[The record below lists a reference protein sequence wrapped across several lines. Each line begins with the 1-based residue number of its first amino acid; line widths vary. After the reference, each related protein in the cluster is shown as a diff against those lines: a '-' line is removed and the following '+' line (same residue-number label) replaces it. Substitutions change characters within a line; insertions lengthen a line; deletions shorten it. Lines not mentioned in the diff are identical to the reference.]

1 MKTFDI
7 LAPQPEL
14 GATCKEIREN
24 NKLSVIEFSDLI
36 GMTRQAVYNFEKG
49 KTSSMDILRG
59 YLKLAKGELIN
70 DDSANS

>member
-7 LAPQPEL
+7 LTPQPEL
-14 GATCKEIREN
+14 GATCKELREN
-24 NKLSVIEFSDLI
+24 NKLSVIEFADHI
-36 GMTRQAVYNFEKG
+36 GMTRQAVYNFENG

-70 DDSANS
+70 DNTTNS

>member
-14 GATCKEIREN
+14 GATCKEIREDKN
-24 NKLSVIEFSDLI
+24 LSVIEFADMI
-36 GMTRQAVYNFEKG
+36 EMTRQAVYNFENG

-59 YLKLAKGELIN
+59 YLKLAKGELTN
-70 DDSANS
+70 DNATNS

>member
-14 GATCKEIREN
+14 GATCREIREN
-24 NKLSVIEFSDLI
+24 NKLSVIDFADCI
-36 GMTRQAVYNFEKG
+36 GMTRQAVYNFENG

-70 DDSANS
+70 DYSTNS

>member
-14 GATCKEIREN
+14 GATCREIREN
-24 NKLSVIEFSDLI
+24 NKLSVIEFADCI
-36 GMTRQAVYNFEKG
+36 GMTRQAVYNFENG

-70 DDSANS
+70 DYSANS

>member
-14 GATCKEIREN
+14 GATCKEMREN
-24 NKLSVIEFSDLI
+24 SKLSVIEFADLI

-70 DDSANS
+70 DNKSNS

>member
-14 GATCKEIREN
+14 GATCKEIRKN
-24 NKLSVIEFSDLI
+24 KKLSVIDFADAI
-36 GMTRQAVYNFEKG
+36 GMTRQAIYNFEKG

-59 YLKLAKGELIN
+59 YLKLAKGEFDN
-70 DDSANS
+70 DNSTNS

>member
-14 GATCKEIREN
+14 GATCKEIREK
-24 NKLSVIEFSDLI
+24 NKLSVIEFSDKI

-59 YLKLAKGELIN
+59 YLKLAKGELTN
-70 DDSANS
+70 DNSTNS

>member
-14 GATCKEIREN
+14 GVTCKEIREN
-24 NKLSVIEFSDLI
+24 KKLSVIEFADCI
-36 GMTRQAVYNFEKG
+36 GMTRQAVYNFENG

-59 YLKLAKGELIN
+59 YLKLAKGEFDN
-70 DDSANS
+70 DNSTNS

>member
-24 NKLSVIEFSDLI
+24 KKLSVIEFADTI
-36 GMTRQAVYNFEKG
+36 GMTRQAIYNFEKG

-70 DDSANS
+70 DNSTNS

>member
-24 NKLSVIEFSDLI
+24 KKLSVIEFADTI

-59 YLKLAKGELIN
+59 YLKLAKGELTN
-70 DDSANS
+70 DNTTNP

>member
-14 GATCKEIREN
+14 GATCREIRES
-24 NKLSVIEFSDLI
+24 NKLSVIEFADHI
-36 GMTRQAVYNFEKG
+36 GMTRQAIYNFEKG

-59 YLKLAKGELIN
+59 YLKLARGEFDN
-70 DDSANS
+70 DNTTNS

>member
-24 NKLSVIEFSDLI
+24 KKLSVIEFADTI

-59 YLKLAKGELIN
+59 YLKLAKGELTN
-70 DDSANS
+70 DNTTNS

>member
-14 GATCKEIREN
+14 GATCKEIREDK
-24 NKLSVIEFSDLI
+24 KLSVIEFADAI
-36 GMTRQAVYNFEKG
+36 GMTRQAVYNFENG

-59 YLKLAKGELIN
+59 YLKLAKGELKN
-70 DDSANS
+70 DYSANS

>member
-24 NKLSVIEFSDLI
+24 NKLSVIEFADKI

-59 YLKLAKGELIN
+59 YLKLAKGELMK
-70 DDSANS
+70 